1 MSNFSLEWPCSFGYK
16 DFRFRRLFPVN
27 GHYRDHFPTLFFRV
41 FQGRLPQIGRCNFS
55 AFSYGIRDGPI
66 NISGFVGNFRL
77 PVVVD
82 EMPYDTCFY
91 LCVAQNLGLPLEFQ
105 LYLSYFWRYKYFR
118 FVRPYCYFRL
128 SIVVE
133 ITISELAMT
142 VVCSFYSFLAFSSIV
157 FS

>member
-77 PVVVD
+77 PVVV
-82 EMPYDTCFY
+82 EMPWEHLLLS
-91 LCVAQNLGLPLEFQ
+91 LCGPKTRVCLSNFDDSCHTFGDISTSGL
-105 LYLSYFWRYKYFR
+105 
-118 FVRPYCYFRL
+118 
-128 SIVVE
+128 
-133 ITISELAMT
+133 
-142 VVCSFYSFLAFSSIV
+142 
-157 FS
+157 